1 MPLLLLMV
9 TLKEAFTPQK
19 LQSEG
24 HKGLRMVL
32 VVFVVSSICGNI
44 TLAQQCGIKSDSYS
58 IYQKMLKGHTY
69 KTFKTW
75 TRSFDCRDACS
86 SDVRCQSYNFVFL
99 RDTCELNNRTKQARP
114 NDFVIDIERYY
125 MERISRGEEII
136 LWNAH
141 TQHYYIRASRTVQSP
156 PNSSFER

>member
-24 HKGLRMVL
+24 HKGLRVVL

-114 NDFVIDIERYY
+114 NDFVTDVERYY

-136 LWNAH
+136 L
-141 TQHYYIRASRTVQSP
+141 
-156 PNSSFER
+156 